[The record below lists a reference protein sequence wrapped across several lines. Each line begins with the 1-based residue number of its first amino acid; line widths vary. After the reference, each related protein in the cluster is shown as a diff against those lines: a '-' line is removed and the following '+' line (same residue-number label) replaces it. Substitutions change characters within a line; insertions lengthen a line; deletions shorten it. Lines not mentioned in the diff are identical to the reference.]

1 MKIIIEK
8 NKIPSFKIDKE
19 VSALVKFLSCIIIV
33 LHHYAQ
39 YAIISGKSSDI
50 CTFFLSS
57 QCGYL
62 AVSTFFFLSGYGLN
76 ISFSRN
82 RLSFRTYISKRL
94 AKVYLPAVVVTIL
107 WLIILDLLGVKSI
120 SLPQGDVCYPILLV
134 GIIKAFCF
142 CFYDSILWFV
152 KVIVALYVVFFFYK
166 QLNLKQIKY
175 EILVLFLLT
184 VLTILSVWATIGAF
198 AAVSVPSFF
207 LGILI
212 SGNSCIVD
220 KKLPWFWSVI
230 LFILSLAVVGEL
242 YVFLH
247 GLMSIFTLLF
257 LIYVFSYFK
266 IEKVCIPKIFGDL
279 SYDIYLIHNKVKNLI
294 IYYTD
299 GLSFLS
305 FVFCTT
311 IIVLGY
317 YYIKKIFHLNK
328 FI

>member
-19 VSALVKFLSCIIIV
+19 VSSLLKFLCCIIIA

-39 YAIISGKSSDI
+39 YAIISGNSSDI
-50 CTFFLSS
+50 FIFFLSS

-94 AKVYLPAVVVTIL
+94 AKVYLPAVIVTIL
-107 WLIILDLLGVKSI
+107 WLIILDLLEVKSI
-120 SLPQGDVCYPILLV
+120 SLPQGNVCYPVLFV
-134 GIIKAFCF
+134 GLIKAFCF

-166 QLNLKQIKY
+166 QFNLKQIKY
-175 EILVLFLLT
+175 KIIALLLLT
-184 VLTILSVWATIGAF
+184 VLTMLIVCVTIGAF
-198 AAVSVPSFF
+198 AAVSIPAFF

-212 SGNSCIVD
+212 GDNSNIID
-220 KKLPWFWSVI
+220 KKLPWFGGVI

-242 YVFLH
+242 NTFMH

-257 LIYVFSYFK
+257 LIYIFSYFK
-266 IEKVCIPKIFGDL
+266 IENVRTPKIFGNL

-294 IYYTD
+294 IYYTG

-305 FVFCTT
+305 FVFCTA
-311 IIVLGY
+311 IVVLGY
-317 YYIKKIFHLNK
+317 FLLKKTFHLNK